1 MSLKNLALFAIV
13 AALLATTVPAKAQ
26 FHSGFYTPRY
36 GSYVGFDP
44 IATARKKPFQRY
56 AVGLTYAPFS
66 GTVSFT
72 TIDEFGI
79 TDSIKSMDIKGS
91 GGGVLYA
98 IIVPCARLGNRS
110 LAAIHIGING
120 NYYSIKLDE
129 ITIKRQSAFYDGS
142 VTLSGGGAGF
152 MFGFP
157 VGVDLI
163 TGGEATLDR
172 ADRFSFTVGAGVFP
186 LMGVAIVNQFAGVN
200 FKAPP
205 YVKAEVGFHFGINW
219 KLRATYVT
227 KSALSFTE
235 NDESLFSDGSTVQTS
250 LKSNDHFMLSLMIQ
264 PFSFGWE

>member
-1 MSLKNLALFAIV
+1 MSVKNFILYATIV
-13 AALLATTVPAKAQ
+13 ALLFTTSQAKAQ
-26 FHSGFYTPRY
+26 FHSGFYTPHYR
-36 GSYVGFDP
+36 SYIGFDP
-44 IATARKKPFQRY
+44 IETARKKPFQRY
-56 AVGLTYAPFS
+56 AVGFTYAPFS
-66 GTVSFT
+66 GTVSFK

-79 TDSIKSMDIKGS
+79 SDSIKSIDIKVS

-120 NYYSIKLDE
+120 NYYSFKLDE
-129 ITIKRQSAFYDGS
+129 VTINRQSAFYNGS

-152 MFGFP
+152 MLGFP

-172 ADRFSFTVGAGVFP
+172 SDRFSFTVGAGVFP
-186 LMGVAIVNQFAGVN
+186 LMGVAIVNEFGGVN

-227 KSALSFTE
+227 KSALSFTQ
-235 NDESLFSDGSTVQTS
+235 NDESLFSDGSAVQTS
-250 LKSNDHFMLSLMIQ
+250 LKSNDRFMLSLMIQ